1 MLVLHN
7 LMVNIYNNLENL
19 GKSLGSESTSYFTVC
34 LSSGSGDIIGT
45 IGGGTVAAINSLQG
59 VIN

>member
-1 MLVLHN
+1 
-7 LMVNIYNNLENL
+7 MVNIYNNLENL